1 MKLHRNAKTTPTS
14 RLELV
19 RRTVDD
25 GWRYQAV
32 ADGYGVSVRT
42 VAKWVQRFRQLGAAG
57 LEDGSSRPQQ
67 TPHIT
72 PPVRV
77 TFIRQLREQHG
88 LPAWAIGRALRM
100 PRSTVGAW
108 LRRLGLSQRPIAPSV
123 PIQRYEWPH
132 PGDLLHV
139 DIKPL
144 GRFRRVGHRIHG
156 NPRLASPGAGWE
168 YVHVAVDDHTRLAY
182 VEVLA
187 DQRGPTCAAF
197 LERTVIWFGARHITS
212 RRVMSDNGSG
222 YVSRA
227 FRAARAART
236 LRHLRTRPYT
246 PRTNGESGA
255 LHSDAPP
262 GMGIRAA
269 VCDVRP
275 TPARPAAVAAVL
287 QSRPATRESELS
299 TTVIT
304 ATECCL
310 MNNVFDFNN

>member
-32 ADGYGVSVRT
+32 AEGYGVSVRT

-72 PPVRV
+72 SPVRV

-108 LRRLGLSQRPIAPSV
+108 LRRLGLSQRPMAPSV

-197 LERTVIWFGARHITS
+197 LERTVTWFGARHITS

-222 YVSRA
+222 YVSRV
-227 FRAARAART
+227 FRAACAART

-246 PRTNGESGA
+246 PRTV
-255 LHSDAPP
+255 PP
-262 GMGIRAA
+262 RI
-269 VCDVRP
+269 
-275 TPARPAAVAAVL
+275 
-287 QSRPATRESELS
+287 SW
-299 TTVIT
+299 T
-304 ATECCL
+304 AG
-310 MNNVFDFNN
+310 

>member
-32 ADGYGVSVRT
+32 AEGYGVSVRT

-72 PPVRV
+72 SPVRV

-108 LRRLGLSQRPIAPSV
+108 LRRLGLSQRPMAPSV

-156 NPRLASPGAGWE
+156 NPRLASRVPGGN
-168 YVHVAVDDHTRLAY
+168 
-182 VEVLA
+182 
-187 DQRGPTCAAF
+187 TC
-197 LERTVIWFGARHITS
+197 TSPWMITP
-212 RRVMSDNGSG
+212 GSPMWKCWL
-222 YVSRA
+222 
-227 FRAARAART
+227 T
-236 LRHLRTRPYT
+236 
-246 PRTNGESGA
+246 SG
-255 LHSDAPP
+255 
-262 GMGIRAA
+262 G
-269 VCDVRP
+269 
-275 TPARPAAVAAVL
+275 RPAPRFSSAPSPGLGHATSPAA
-287 QSRPATRESELS
+287 A
-299 TTVIT
+299 
-304 ATECCL
+304 
-310 MNNVFDFNN
+310 